1 MKKSVSSY
9 IVDNGARLSK
19 IYDLAEEYAMEY
31 LHEPELS
38 YLARRRNKIM
48 DDIGEMATEILILRQ
63 KLYEAQLD
71 KIIAPISKECKKDTI
86 DSLQYLRKRLIDER
100 GSDFSGVR
108 ALDVAIY
115 CVCVINMEGRS

>member
-31 LHEPELS
+31 LHEPELT

-71 KIIAPISKECKKDTI
+71 KIIVPLSKICKKQDTI
-86 DSLQYLRKRLIDER
+86 ESLQYLRERLIDER

-115 CVCVINMEGRS
+115 CVNNMEVRE